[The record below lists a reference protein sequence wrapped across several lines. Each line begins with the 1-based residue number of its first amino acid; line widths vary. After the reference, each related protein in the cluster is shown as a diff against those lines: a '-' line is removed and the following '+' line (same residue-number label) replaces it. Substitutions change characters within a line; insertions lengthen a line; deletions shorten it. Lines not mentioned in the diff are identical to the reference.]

1 LIDAATEATAVE
13 PGGITM
19 RTTLLLLLLA
29 LLLAG
34 SILPAQ
40 ADETAFA
47 GYWDGSI
54 ALPGTS
60 LGVRVHLLRDEG
72 GAWSGTID
80 IPMQGAKD
88 LPLSGIVARGDSI
101 VFAIA
106 GVPGNPTFTG
116 KLEGDRIAGPFS
128 QSGQTFEFELT
139 RGTEEEAKRPQ
150 DPVPPFPYASEEVTF
165 TNGDVTLAGTL
176 TIPDGEA
183 PFPAVVLLTGSG
195 PQNRDEEVFDHR
207 PFLVIADYLSRRG
220 IAVLRYDDRGVGGS
234 SGSISQSTIAD
245 FAGDALAAVELLR
258 DDERIAPDRVGLLG
272 HSEGALTA
280 PLAATESDHVAFLVL
295 LAAPGVPMSDLLA
308 LQAESIARADGAS
321 EETVKEVGALNREL
335 TSVLSGHMDPD
346 SARARIRDVILRQN
360 DLMPP
365 ESRPT
370 GEVLERMIQSNI
382 DNFSTPWFQF
392 FIGYDPRVALRKVT
406 VPVLVLNGTLD
417 LQVVESQNLP
427 AVKAALAEAGN
438 THVTALAMP
447 DLNHMFQHAKTG
459 SVSEYATIDET
470 IAPEVLETI
479 YGWIAER
486 FVGGR

>member
-1 LIDAATEATAVE
+1 MLFLLVLTPVLAAS
-13 PGGITM
+13 M
-19 RTTLLLLLLA
+19 
-29 LLLAG
+29 
-34 SILPAQ
+34 LPPQ

-47 GYWDGSI
+47 GHWDGSI
-54 ALPGTS
+54 LLPGTS
-60 LGVRVHLLRDEG
+60 LGIRVHLSRDEG

-88 LPLSGIVARGDSI
+88 LALSGIVVEGDSI

-106 GVPGNPTFTG
+106 GVPGDPTFEGT
-116 KLEGDRIAGPFS
+116 LEDDRIAGPFS
-128 QSGQTFEFELT
+128 QSGQTFRFELT
-139 RGTEEEAKRPQ
+139 RGTAEAPKRPQ

-165 TNGDVTLAGTL
+165 TNGGVTLAGTL
-176 TIPDGEA
+176 TIPDGEP
-183 PFPAVVLLTGSG
+183 PFPAVVMLTGSG
-195 PQNRDEEVFDHR
+195 PQNRNEEVFDHR

-258 DDERIAPDRVGLLG
+258 ADKRIAPDRVGLLG

-280 PLAATESDHVAFLVL
+280 PLAASESDDVAFLVL
-295 LAAPGVPMSDLLA
+295 LAAPGVPMPDLLA
-308 LQAESIARADGAS
+308 LQAERIARAEGEN
-321 EETVKEVGALNREL
+321 EETVKEMVALNREL
-335 TSVLSGHMDPD
+335 TATIASDMDPD
-346 SARARIRDVILRQN
+346 SARARVRDVILRQN
-360 DLMPP
+360 ELMPP

-370 GEVLERMIQSNI
+370 GEVLERLIQSNV
-382 DNFSTPWFQF
+382 DNLFTPWFQF
-392 FIGYDPRVALRKVT
+392 FIRYDPRDALRKVT

-427 AVKAALAEAGN
+427 AVQAALAEAGN

-459 SVSEYATIDET
+459 AVSEYATIDET
-470 IAPEVLETI
+470 VAPEVLETI
-479 YGWIAER
+479 DQWIAER
-486 FVGGR
+486 FVKGR